1 MGWIDRLLGR
11 PPRPIESR
19 DGVCVIRQRAIAE
32 HLQRPAEGY
41 YGDVTGR
48 TCGGCGAAMRAEVIS
63 TGGPL
68 GEADVWRDV
77 PVCVDGWV
85 CVKCG
90 VFHYPRKV
98 DAEEV
103 ARFVSEGARCGN
115 AGDFALAEWWFT
127 RVVWD
132 WPGFVP
138 GHVNLAEATRTRLA
152 RSEGLDPA
160 VARRL
165 TARMRAQYEEAVE
178 SYERDPQEGYAAP
191 IARACLTLA
200 ELAVDDRAPDR
211 ARRALA
217 TFAALPGTDAES
229 VDRAARLLRYLD
241 LRLDLF
247 QSAASALYPYLDIMH
262 RATAAVDTP
271 EARTA
276 VVQALADLAAH
287 ERIAPE
293 HWQTRWMIAKG
304 RAALG
309 DAAGALDLWRALVAS
324 HPHERDVV
332 REAALALLGVDAVE
346 EARAVNRA
354 ATEHLADDATIW
366 CNRAVTELLCGD
378 LAEARRCLDRS
389 DALDPADPIAAAVRR
404 RLVECERGAPRPATL
419 RELERRGSAAGGE

>member
-1 MGWIDRLLGR
+1 MGWFDRLLGR
-11 PPRPIESR
+11 PRPIELR
-19 DGVCVIRQRAIAE
+19 DGACVIRRRELAA
-32 HLQRPAEGY
+32 HLERPREAY
-41 YGDVTGR
+41 FGDATER
-48 TCGGCGAAMRAEVIS
+48 TCDGCGRAMPAALITS
-63 TGGPL
+63 GGPL
-68 GEADVWRDV
+68 GDPEVWRDV
-77 PVCVDGWV
+77 PVCVDGWA

-98 DAEEV
+98 EAE
-103 ARFVSEGARCGN
+103 AINRFTAEGARCGN

-127 RVVWD
+127 RIAWD
-132 WPGFVP
+132 WPGYVP
-138 GHVNLAEATRTRLA
+138 GHINLAEATRTRLA

-160 VARRL
+160 VERRL

-178 SYERDPQEGYAAP
+178 SYEREPHEAFAAP
-191 IARACLTLA
+191 IARACLALA
-200 ELAVDDRAPDR
+200 ELAVEDRAPDR

-217 TFAALPGTDAES
+217 TLASLPS
-229 VDRAARLLRYLD
+229 VDGEGDARAAELHRYLD

-247 QSAASALYPYLDIMH
+247 QAAARALTPYLDLMQK
-262 RATAAVDTP
+262 APVPVDTP
-271 EARTA
+271 EARTV

-309 DAAGALDLWRALVAS
+309 DAAGALELWRALVAS

-332 REAALALLGVDAVE
+332 REAALAMLRADAVE

-354 ATEHLADDATIW
+354 ATGHLAGDATIW

-389 DALDPADPIAAAVRR
+389 DALDPNDPIAAAVRR
-404 RLVECERGAPRPATL
+404 RLTACEKGGAPPRTL
-419 RELERRGSAAGGE
+419 RDLERRGSGAGGE

>member
-1 MGWIDRLLGR
+1 MGCFDRLLGR
-11 PPRPIESR
+11 TRPIELR
-19 DGVCVIRQRAIAE
+19 DGVCVIRRRELAE
-32 HLQRPAEGY
+32 HLERPREGY
-41 YGDVTGR
+41 FGEVTER
-48 TCGGCGAAMRAEVIS
+48 TCDGCGRAMPAALITS
-63 TGGPL
+63 GGPL
-68 GEADVWRDV
+68 GDPEVWRDA
-77 PVCVDGWV
+77 PVCVDGWA
-85 CVKCG
+85 CVRCG

-98 DAEEV
+98 GAEEV
-103 ARFVSEGARCGN
+103 ARFTSEGVRCGN

-127 RVVWD
+127 RIAWD
-132 WPGFVP
+132 WPGYIP
-138 GHVNLAEATRTRLA
+138 AHINLAEATRTRLA

-178 SYERDPQEGYAAP
+178 SYEREAHEPLAAP

-200 ELAVDDRAPDR
+200 ELAAEDRAPDR

-217 TFAALPGTDAES
+217 TLAALPSLDEES
-229 VDRAARLLRYLD
+229 VARAAEIHRFLD

-247 QSAASALYPYLDIMH
+247 QAAASALSPYLDLMH
-262 RATAAVDTP
+262 RAPAAVDTP

-276 VVQALADLAAH
+276 VVQALADLAEH

-309 DAAGALDLWRALVAS
+309 DAAGALSAWRSLAAT

-332 REAALALLGVDAVE
+332 REAALALLRADAVE
-346 EARAVNRA
+346 EASEVNRA
-354 ATEHLADDATIW
+354 ATAHLADDATIW

-378 LAEARRCLDRS
+378 LGEARRCLDRS

-404 RLVECERGAPRPATL
+404 RLVACERGAPRPTTL